1 MFSNEQIAIIKNF
14 AQVFVNLLDNFLSDV
29 KMVFIISKSE
39 IMFQNTLN
47 YIKTI
52 CNVKFIIESILDHLA
67 FNHIASATIRSYS
80 R

>member
-1 MFSNEQIAIIKNF
+1 
-14 AQVFVNLLDNFLSDV
+14 
-29 KMVFIISKSE
+29 MVFIISKSE